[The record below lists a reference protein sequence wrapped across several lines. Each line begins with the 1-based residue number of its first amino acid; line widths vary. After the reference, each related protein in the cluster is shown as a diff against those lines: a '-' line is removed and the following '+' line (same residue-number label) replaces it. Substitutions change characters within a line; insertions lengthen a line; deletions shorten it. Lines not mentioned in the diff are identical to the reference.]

1 MFKDFSSLHP
11 LAVHFPI
18 VLILLAAA
26 FQAVLVIK
34 DWKQIRWATFF
45 IMAAAFFS
53 ALAASTILHAEPS
66 TDAPK
71 AAMEMFETHEKY
83 AAYTLWMSG
92 ITLLLKSVGIFFK
105 IFRRPYD
112 MLVLIAAIIAAVF
125 LSIAGHHGA
134 RLTHVAG
141 IGPMGKYLMK
151 EHGMGGGDMEMNGD
165 STMKM
170 NDKMPGMDT
179 MQNMK
184 GIDSMKN
191 MNEMK
196 NMPGMKETNDQ
207 KDMDNMKDMKSMRG
221 MNTSKNMKG
230 MKEMKGMKNMD
241 SMPGM
246 KSKNNMNDMKD
257 MKNMPGMDTMKNMKG
272 MDNMKDMKDMN
283 DMKDMKNMPGMDTMK
298 NMKDMDNM
306 KDMKDMPG
314 MDATKSMK
322 GMDNMKGMDMPG
334 MNMKTNPMDTIRFP
348 DNNPAQKKTKKP
360 AKQ

>member
-26 FQAVLVIK
+26 FQAVLVVK

-45 IMAAAFFS
+45 IMVAAFFS

-66 TDAPK
+66 ADAPK
-71 AAMEMFETHEKY
+71 AAMEMFEAHEKY

-92 ITLLLKSVGIFFK
+92 ITLLLKSIGIFFK

-112 MLVLIAAIIAAVF
+112 IIVLIAAIIAAVF

-141 IGPMGKYLMK
+141 VGPMGRYLMK

-170 NDKMPGMDT
+170 DDKMPGMDT

-184 GIDSMKN
+184 GMDSMKN
-191 MNEMK
+191 VNEMK
-196 NMPGMKETNDQ
+196 NMPGMKETNSQ
-207 KDMDNMKDMKSMRG
+207 KEMDNMK
-221 MNTSKNMKG
+221 
-230 MKEMKGMKNMD
+230 
-241 SMPGM
+241 
-246 KSKNNMNDMKD
+246 DMKD
-257 MKNMPGMDTMKNMKG
+257 MKNMPGMNTNKNMKGTKEMKGMQNMDGMPVMKSNNNMKGMKG
-272 MDNMKDMKDMN
+272 MDNMKDMKDM
-283 DMKDMKNMPGMDTMK
+283 KNIPAMDTMK
-298 NMKDMDNM
+298 
-306 KDMKDMPG
+306 
-314 MDATKSMK
+314 
-322 GMDNMKGMDMPG
+322 NMKGMDMPG
-334 MNMKTNPMDTIRFP
+334 MNMKTNAMDTIRFP
-348 DNNPAQKKTKKP
+348 DNNPAQKKSKKP

>member
-26 FQAVLVIK
+26 FQAVLVVK

-66 TDAPK
+66 ADAPK
-71 AAMEMFETHEKY
+71 AAMEMFEAHEKY

-92 ITLLLKSVGIFFK
+92 ITLLLKSIGIFFK
-105 IFRRPYD
+105 IFRRMYD
-112 MLVLIAAIIAAVF
+112 ILVLIAAIIAAVF

-134 RLTHVAG
+134 TLTHVAG
-141 IGPMGKYLMK
+141 VGPMGKYLMK
-151 EHGMGGGDMEMNGD
+151 EHGMGGGDMEMNSD

-170 NDKMPGMDT
+170 NDKMPGMDS
-179 MQNMK
+179 MKNMK
-184 GIDSMKN
+184 GMDSMKN

-196 NMPGMKETNDQ
+196 NMPDKMDTTKNMTGMEKMNGMK
-207 KDMDNMKDMKSMRG
+207 NM
-221 MNTSKNMKG
+221 TNMKG
-230 MKEMKGMKNMD
+230 MKSMKKMNGMK
-241 SMPGM
+241 
-246 KSKNNMNDMKD
+246 DMED

-272 MDNMKDMKDMN
+272 MDNMKDM
-283 DMKDMKNMPGMDTMK
+283 PGMDTTK
-298 NMKDMDNM
+298 NMK
-306 KDMKDMPG
+306 G
-314 MDATKSMK
+314 MN
-322 GMDNMKGMDMPG
+322 NMKGMDMPG
-334 MNMKTNPMDTIRFP
+334 MNMKTNAMDTIRFP
-348 DNNPAQKKTKKP
+348 DNNPAQNKSKKP